1 MARMSGISGWLP
13 EIRFA
18 DVADVAL
25 VTTLLYTAVALIR
38 RTQAAFVAIGI
49 LMLGGLYIAARALD
63 LRLTA
68 WIFQGFFAVLL
79 VILVVIFQEELRQL
93 FERIALSGL
102 RRRRADPPL
111 AYDSSDIL
119 VKCLSDFAR
128 DRTGALVVL
137 AGRQPVD
144 RHVQGGIA
152 LDGRLSE
159 PLLKSIFDA
168 HSPGHDGAVIVEGD
182 RVTRFA
188 TQLPLSTD
196 FRQLVGLGTRHGAA
210 LGLAERSDAL
220 CLVVSE
226 ERGRVS
232 VARQGRLRPLGSPQQ
247 LGAEVQEFV
256 RGTRP
261 RGVRDGWIAL
271 LSKNWIEKLAC
282 LALVIGLW
290 YLFVPGSRPST
301 FMYEVP
307 VRVVNLP
314 PDLVL
319 EAVDP
324 SVVTVVFSG
333 RRRAFYLF
341 DPSELI
347 VTVDAS
353 LAAQGRRSFRV
364 SADDIEYPNGL
375 TLEEVRPSR
384 VRIVARETAA
394 LRRDAPA
401 YAGSIGFR
409 KATG

>member
-1 MARMSGISGWLP
+1 MFNHGRMSGWLP

-18 DVADVAL
+18 DIVDVAL

-79 VILVVIFQEELRQL
+79 VTLVVIFQEELRQL

-102 RRRRADPPL
+102 RRRPEPPL
-111 AYDSSDIL
+111 AFDSSDIL

-144 RHVQGGIA
+144 RHVQGGIP

-159 PLLKSIFDA
+159 PLLKSIFDP

-188 TQLPLSTD
+188 THLPLSTD
-196 FRQLVGLGTRHGAA
+196 FGQLVGFGTRHSAA

-226 ERGRVS
+226 ERGEVS
-232 VARQGRLRPLGSPQQ
+232 VARQARLRTLGSPQQ
-247 LGAEVQEFV
+247 LGAVVQDFV
-256 RGTRP
+256 HGARP
-261 RGVRDGWIAL
+261 RGARQGGIEL
-271 LSKNWIEKLAC
+271 LRKNWIEKLAS

-301 FMYEVP
+301 FTYEVP
-307 VRVVNLP
+307 VKVVNLP
-314 PDLVL
+314 SDLVL

-324 SVVTVVFSG
+324 PVVKVVFSG

-341 DPSELI
+341 DPSELM

-364 SADDIEYPNGL
+364 SADDIELPNGL

-384 VRIVARETAA
+384 VKIVAREIAA
-394 LRRDAPA
+394 SGRGAA
-401 YAGSIGFR
+401 HHAGRIGSR
-409 KATG
+409 KARG